1 MTSVLDATDNENAAT
16 IIHNPSKRV
25 DRLSKPF
32 AKITDT
38 YSYVDD
44 VLARVTRSSTG
55 SSARFAEDAL
65 RLAGTEILKEKT
77 NQRKTVVL
85 FMNEEPQSSLNQEIR
100 ALKDANIFTSVI
112 ALGNNLDEKELVRKI
127 PDVTLL
133 YVVNDQDEWTK
144 VIEEIKENKLTG
156 KKDKGNIAVF

>member
-1 MTSVLDATDNENAAT
+1 
-16 IIHNPSKRV
+16 
-25 DRLSKPF
+25 
-32 AKITDT
+32 
-38 YSYVDD
+38 
-44 VLARVTRSSTG
+44 
-55 SSARFAEDAL
+55 
-65 RLAGTEILKEKT
+65 
-77 NQRKTVVL
+77 
-85 FMNEEPQSSLNQEIR
+85 MNEEPQSSLNREIR